1 MKFNFRK
8 IASAM
13 ASTVMV
19 GSTVALAAA
28 ASYPAPFV
36 DGGAADVAVV
46 YGSSLDMA
54 AVTDVTASLS
64 SAFAA
69 QGSTGVP
76 TEGDFV
82 QLDKSSNRL
91 NLGNTLSGPFGTNV
105 DEDNLPTLL
114 ADGVYTADDSDTFDY
129 EQKVLLGTPTLTHF
143 RDSDFEDLMGY
154 DERTPSIG
162 FKISSSTFIMN
173 YTLDFLDNVLSDVV
187 SGDLDDIEGSDLPL
201 FGSNYY
207 VSDAKNGTAAGNI
220 GKMTL
225 LDSASTQIIDE
236 GETVNVA
243 IGGNSYEIS
252 ATIYSSTEVV
262 FDINGESTN
271 TLNEGETFRVNGDY
285 LGVRDILYV
294 SKDTGTSSVDFSMG
308 SGKIELEHKSDVK
321 LNDDTIS
328 GLKAYLY
335 AGSSSGTSTVIDKI
349 AFEWKVDDEEF
360 IAPGTELVMPGF
372 ETLKFSMNDFVR
384 TEEEEVTFEN
394 DGDTSME
401 LSMPIKD
408 GTTSLN
414 VLYANSTGEF
424 AGLGKASDDRL
435 ATSHNGTLWFFEKKS
450 GSEYHTRFV
459 ASYNST
465 TDASSYVLDMNIQ
478 EDTGDNRNETTIKN
492 VVTGEEWTERVA
504 GDTFDIGDVSFT
516 INVLEANSTDQWAVI
531 TAGSGVTFNT
541 IYTPGGLRVYLPYEI
556 TNETVGYDGDNT
568 YPIAAS
574 DTEANFGSINLSSG
588 SGLNST
594 DSFIHEST
602 TAGHSKDSW
611 YLFLDGEDKDDT
623 LAGGVAFN
631 MTVDDTSTGEL
642 QVNNVNNGGS
652 GGPTGL
658 EVGDSSNAYEAY
670 IVDDVAP
677 RTMHYTDPDQ
687 DRAKAFYPTGDSE
700 SYAEVFLSDM
710 SASAS
715 AELGDISV
723 LDTELA
729 ASGMSG
735 SNLIV
740 VGGSCVNSVASDLL
754 GGAGCGDSWTAA
766 TSAGEGQ
773 SVVETFSQSNG
784 KVATIVAGWA
794 QEDTAAAATF
804 LTTQDVST
812 DAGSKYI
819 DGALIA

>member
-76 TEGDFV
+76 TGGDFV
-82 QLDKSSNRL
+82 KLDKSSNKL
-91 NLGNTLSGPFGTNV
+91 NLGNTLSGPFGTTVNE
-105 DEDNLPTLL
+105 EDLENLL

-129 EQKVLLGTPTLTHF
+129 EQKILLGTPTLTHF

-154 DERTPSIG
+154 DERTPSVG
-162 FKISSSTFIMN
+162 FKISSGTFVMN
-173 YTLDFLDNVLSDVV
+173 YTLDFLDNVLSDIDG
-187 SGDLDDIEGSDLPL
+187 GDLDDIEGSDMPL

-207 VSDAKNGTAAGNI
+207 VSDAKNGTAVVGNI

-225 LDSASTQIIDE
+225 LDSASTHMIDE
-236 GETVNVA
+236 GESVNVVVD
-243 IGGNSYEIS
+243 GNTYEIS
-252 ATIYSSTEVV
+252 ATIYSATEVV

-271 TLNEGETFRVNGDY
+271 TLNEGETFKVNGDY

-360 IAPGTELVMPGF
+360 LAPGAELVMPGF
-372 ETLKFSMNDFVR
+372 ETVKLSMNDFVR
-384 TEEEEVTFEN
+384 PEEEVITFEN

-408 GTTSLN
+408 GTASLN
-414 VLYANSTGEF
+414 LVYANTTTGLIQ
-424 AGLGKASDDRL
+424 GLGKASDDRL
-435 ATSHNGTLWFFEKKS
+435 ATSHNGTLWFFEKRA
-450 GSEYHTRFV
+450 GSEFHTRFV
-459 ASYNST
+459 ASYNSST
-465 TDASSYVLDMNIQ
+465 EGESYVLDMNVQ

-492 VVTGEEWTERVA
+492 VITGEEWTERVT
-504 GDTFDIGDVSFT
+504 GDVFDIGDVSFT
-516 INVLEANSTDQWAVI
+516 INTLEANSTDQWAVI
-531 TAGSGVTFNT
+531 TGGSGVTFNT
-541 IYTPGGLRVYLPYEI
+541 VYTPGGLRVYLPFEVGRNATYGEL
-556 TNETVGYDGDNT
+556 GYDGDGYLPGT
-568 YPIAAS
+568 S
-574 DTEANFGSINLSSG
+574 DTADVNMPGALNLTAISEDSS
-588 SGLNST
+588 T
-594 DSFIHEST
+594 
-602 TAGHSKDSW
+602 GHNADSW

-623 LAGGVAFN
+623 LAGGVEFN
-631 MTVDDTSTGEL
+631 MTVDATSTGEL

-687 DRAKAFYPTGDSE
+687 DRATAFYPSGDSE

-710 SASAS
+710 SASAA

-735 SNLIV
+735 SNLVV
-740 VGGSCVNSVASDLL
+740 VGGSCVNSVASNLL

-766 TSAGEGQ
+766 TGAGEGQ
-773 SVVETFSQSNG
+773 SVVETFSQTNG
-784 KVATIVAGWA
+784 KVATMVAGWA

-804 LTTQDVST
+804 LTTQADVST

-819 DGALIA
+819 DGALVA